1 MKITLKNVGTIR
13 EAAINL
19 VGLNVIAGP
28 NGTGKSTIGKTVYT
42 IIKSVKDS
50 KKTLFQHRKRLVES
64 ICQML
69 LYSLQNNLQQG
80 NLSAKKHDIK
90 ILLSNFT
97 PPFAETLVDLLKVSD
112 YQESHRSIIAHIN
125 LIDTFQSLDEKSK
138 LSAKKSLNDLM
149 EIFTQISETEEIKH
163 SLEFMY
169 HEMFREQVTN
179 LTTHHS
185 SSILLES
192 TGDTLLNYTVSNN
205 VDILPFSDRLTLHT
219 VAPNLKQ
226 RIFPEVTFIET
237 PLVLQIARA
246 LRILY
251 HWIPYHWK
259 DLIEKLELEPQQSN
273 NVLGQEIYQNL
284 VNLLKGQLVYKTN
297 KQDFFFVP
305 INTDDNLYVSNM
317 ASGEKTF
324 GILQRLAYCGKL
336 SSDHI
341 LIFDEPENHLH
352 PQWQARL
359 ADFLTTLVDKNV
371 SVLLTTHS
379 ATLINFLQ
387 DFSEQ
392 KHLTE
397 KTHFYFADQGLI
409 QDVESYEEKSDIIFK
424 SFYDARKM
432 GPYG

>member
-64 ICQML
+64 ICQTL
-69 LYSLQNNLQQG
+69 FYSLQNNLQQG
-80 NLSAKKHDIK
+80 NLSAKNHDIK

-97 PPFAETLVDLLKVSD
+97 SPFAETLVDLLKVSD

-149 EIFTQISETEEIKH
+149 GIFAQISETEEIKH

-226 RIFPEVTFIET
+226 RILPEVTFIET
-237 PLVLQIARA
+237 PLVLQIARS
-246 LRILY
+246 LR
-251 HWIPYHWK
+251 IPYHWK